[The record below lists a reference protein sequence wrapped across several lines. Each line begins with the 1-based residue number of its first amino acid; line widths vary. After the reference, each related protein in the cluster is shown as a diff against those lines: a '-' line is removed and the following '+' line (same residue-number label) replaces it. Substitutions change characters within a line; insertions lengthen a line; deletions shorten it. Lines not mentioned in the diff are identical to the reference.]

1 MGIKNILKVLAEKI
15 PPGAGVLSNLLPFKM
30 RLGND
35 YESYFKLTDKLIKA
49 DNETKEKYIIG
60 NFNKIFN
67 HFKINSRFY
76 DQLLLTADINFK
88 EVTDLNE
95 ISDIP
100 MLNKAL
106 LREIPIGDRTV
117 LKYGFKQYN
126 TGGTTGMP
134 LSFYMEKN
142 FYCREWAHMH
152 YMWKRIGYN
161 PTHTKITIRG
171 KNIDNIYSYNFNQN
185 EFIINS
191 YHSFTTK
198 DYLTLL
204 KVFKKYNTEF
214 IHGYPSAIY
223 NFLKEVSVQ
232 APFLLDFLKK
242 NIKGIM
248 LGSEFPSPHYR
259 NYIENLLTKNT
270 ISWYGHT
277 EGVILAGELFQK
289 FEYVPFLSYGYA
301 EAVNKDDYYHLV
313 GTCFD
318 NYATPFIRYD
328 TEDLINPNFS
338 KNGLLESFEI
348 KEGRL
353 GEFVIDKNNKNI
365 SLTALIFGR
374 HHKLFNHVDFIQIE
388 QKVPGEIVVYYSN
401 STNIETPNK
410 LFDSSNL
417 NIDLVFQQI
426 KEPFK
431 TPIGK
436 IPLLIKQFHETTH
449 PKF

>member
-1 MGIKNILKVLAEKI
+1 MNIKNKLKVLAEKI
-15 PPGAGVLSNLLPFKM
+15 PPKVGVPLNLVSFKM

-35 YESYFKLTDKLIKA
+35 YENYFKLADKLINA
-49 DNETKEKYIIG
+49 NDETQNIYIIK

-67 HFKINSRFY
+67 HFKLNNKFY
-76 DQLLLTADINFK
+76 NQLLKKANTSLREVK
-88 EVTDLNE
+88 ELNE
-95 ISDIP
+95 ISDFPI
-100 MLNKAL
+100 LNKAL
-106 LREIPIGDRTV
+106 LREIPLGDRTI
-117 LKYGFKQYN
+117 LKYGFKKYN
-126 TGGTTGMP
+126 TGGTTGIP
-134 LSFYMEKN
+134 LSFYVEKN
-142 FYCREWAHMH
+142 FYSREWAHMH
-152 YMWKRIGYN
+152 YMWAKIGYN

-171 KNIDNIYSYNFNQN
+171 KSLDKIYLYNFNQN
-185 EFIINS
+185 EFLINS
-191 YHSFTTK
+191 YHSFSTK
-198 DYLTLL
+198 DYLDLL
-204 KVFKKYNTEF
+204 KVFKKFNTEF
-214 IHGYPSAIY
+214 IHGYPSSIY
-223 NFLKEVSVQ
+223 YFLKEVSVQ

-248 LGSEFPSPHYR
+248 FGSEFPSPNFR

-289 FEYVPFLSYGYA
+289 YEYVPFLSYGYT
-301 EAVNKDDYYHLV
+301 EAVKKDGYFHLV
-313 GTCFD
+313 GTSFD
-318 NYATPFIRYD
+318 NYAAPFIRYD

-374 HHKLFNHVDFIQIE
+374 HHKLFNHVDFIQVK

-401 STNIETPNK
+401 SSFIENPAE

-431 TPIGK
+431 TPLGK
-436 IPLLIKQFHETTH
+436 IPLLIK
-449 PKF
+449 

>member
-1 MGIKNILKVLAEKI
+1 MSIKIKLKNLAEKI
-15 PPGAGVLSNLLPFKM
+15 PPGAGVIFNLLPFKM

-35 YESYFKLTDKLIKA
+35 YENYFKLADRLINA
-49 DNETKEKYIIG
+49 NDETKKIYIIK

-67 HFKINSRFY
+67 HFKLNNRFY
-76 DQLLLTADINFK
+76 NQLLKKANTSLREVK
-88 EVTDLNE
+88 ELNE
-95 ISDIP
+95 ISDFPIS
-100 MLNKAL
+100 NKAL
-106 LREIPIGDRTV
+106 LREIPISDRTII
-117 LKYGFKQYN
+117 KYGFKQFN

-142 FYCREWAHMH
+142 FYSREWAHMH
-152 YMWKRIGYN
+152 YMWKKIGYN

-191 YHSFTTK
+191 YHSFNTK

-214 IHGYPSAIY
+214 IHGYPSSIY
-223 NFLKEVSVQ
+223 NFLKEASLQ
-232 APFLLDFLKK
+232 APFLIDFLKK

-248 LGSEFPSPHYR
+248 FGSEFPSPHYR
-259 NYIENLLTKNT
+259 DYIEDILTKNT

-289 FEYVPFLSYGYA
+289 FEYFPFLSYGYA
-301 EAVNKDDYYHLV
+301 EAVKIDDYFHLV
-313 GTCFD
+313 GTCFS
-318 NYATPFIRYD
+318 NLATPFIRYD
-328 TEDLINPNFS
+328 TEDLINPNLT
-338 KNGLLESFEI
+338 KDGILESFEI

-353 GEFVIDKNNKNI
+353 GEFVTDKNNKNI

-374 HHKLFNHVDFIQIE
+374 HHKLFDKVDFIQVKQI
-388 QKVPGEIVVYYSN
+388 VPGEIVVYYSN
-401 STNIETPNK
+401 SSFIQTPSD
-410 LFDSSNL
+410 LFDSSNV
-417 NIDLVFQQI
+417 NIDLSFQQV

-431 TPIGK
+431 TPLGK
-436 IPLLIKQFHETTH
+436 IPLLIK
-449 PKF
+449 

>member
-1 MGIKNILKVLAEKI
+1 MNIKVKLKSLAENI
-15 PPGAGVLSNLLPFKM
+15 SPGAGVYLNYLPFKM

-35 YESYFKLTDKLIKA
+35 YNRFFQLADKLIRT
-49 DNETKEKYIIG
+49 DYETRKCYILK
-60 NFNKIFN
+60 NFDKIFN
-67 HFKINSRFY
+67 HFKTNNRFY
-76 DQLLLTADINFK
+76 NQLIITANINLK
-88 EVTDLNE
+88 KITNLNE

-100 MLNKAL
+100 ILTKAL
-106 LREIPIGDRTV
+106 LREIPIEDRTIM
-117 LKYGFKQYN
+117 KYGFTQYN
-126 TGGTTGMP
+126 TGGTTGIP
-134 LSFYMEKN
+134 LSFYVENN
-142 FYCREWAHMH
+142 FYSREWAHMH
-152 YMWKRIGYN
+152 YMWKKIGYN

-171 KNIDNIYSYNFNQN
+171 KSLGKIYLYNFNQN
-185 EFIINS
+185 EFLINS
-191 YHSFTTK
+191 YHTFSTK
-198 DYLTLL
+198 DYLDLL
-204 KVFKKYNTEF
+204 NVFKKYNTEF
-214 IHGYPSAIY
+214 IHGYPSSIY

-242 NIKGIM
+242 KIKGIM

-289 FEYVPFLSYGYA
+289 YEYVPFLSYGYV
-301 EAVNKDDYYHLV
+301 EAVKKDGYYHLI

-318 NYATPFIRYD
+318 NYAAPFIRYD
-328 TEDLINPNFS
+328 TEDLINPNFN

-348 KEGRL
+348 TEGRL
-353 GEFVIDKNNKNI
+353 GEFVVDKNNKNI

-374 HHKLFNHVDFIQIE
+374 HHKLFDVVDFIQVK

-401 STNIETPNK
+401 SSNIETPNE

-417 NIDLVFQQI
+417 NIDLIFQQV

-431 TPIGK
+431 TPLGK
-436 IPLLIKQFHETTH
+436 IPLLIK
-449 PKF
+449 